1 VGPIDGLRGVA
12 LVAVLL
18 YHVAPGTVRGGFL
31 GVEAFFVLSGY
42 LLTALLLDEH
52 RRTGRVDRWAY
63 GERRVRR
70 IYPALVVLLSALLL
84 FVPLLDYASA
94 HRLPLDVLS
103 SLVGLTNWR
112 LIAEGSSYFAHL
124 GNPSYVRHIWSVAVE
139 LQFYLLCPF
148 LVGWLARR
156 KPRVAMGTLA
166 AGIAASATWMAI
178 LYKFPDPS
186 RAYYGTDTRVGA
198 LLSGCL
204 LAVALSRHGI
214 AIGPRFRTT
223 ASQLAAPIS
232 AAVFV
237 ALVLFANETSRLLY
251 PAGFLLTQAATA
263 TMIVVALRP
272 GWLTS
277 ALSHRVPRWLGRRSY
292 GIYLW
297 HWPLVVLTLGWS
309 SRLVAAMFT
318 IPSAIILGALSYG
331 LVEKRFMHRSRRR
344 VRMPIRA
351 RRIRAVAI
359 LCAVGAAIVL
369 LARLPATDPITHSLQ
384 VGQRV
389 LASQTSPAA
398 ANTLPV
404 TTVTPTLPT
413 GTNTPPTTAVPAPPP
428 PPAPPP
434 IQVLAIGDSVMVG
447 AAPALQARLGPGTYI
462 DAHIGRQFSDGVQLV
477 KSYRDSGK
485 LGRTV
490 VVHLGDNGPVHPSDL
505 EALINELA
513 GVPNVLLMNVRVPRE
528 WQDEVNSEINAAIA
542 RHPNVK
548 LVDWFAVS
556 GPHPEWFESD
566 HTHLKEAGMAAFA
579 DLIVSD
585 IPPPP
590 PPPPTTT
597 TTMPLPP
604 ITTVNGPTLAR

>member
-52 RRTGRVDRWAY
+52 RRTGRIDRAAY

-70 IYPALVVLLSALLL
+70 IYPALIAILAALIV
-84 FVPLLDYASA
+84 FVPLLDYADS

-124 GNPSYVRHIWSVAVE
+124 GNPSYVRHLWSIAVE

-156 KPRVAMGTLA
+156 TPKVAARVLV
-166 AGIAASATWMAI
+166 AGIAASATLMAL
-178 LYKFPDPS
+178 LYRTPDPS

-198 LLSGCL
+198 LLAGCL
-204 LAVALSRHGI
+204 VAVLLSKGGD

-223 ASQLAAPIS
+223 ASQVAGPI
-232 AAVFV
+232 AVAVFV

-251 PAGFLLTQAATA
+251 PAGFLLTQAATGTIIA
-263 TMIVVALRP
+263 VALRP
-272 GWLTS
+272 GWLT
-277 ALSHRVPRWLGRRSY
+277 ATLAHRLPRWLGRRSY

-297 HWPLVVLTLGWS
+297 HWPLVVLTLHWS
-309 SRLVAAMFT
+309 SRFEAGVVT
-318 IPSAIILGALSYG
+318 ITSAVVLGALSYG

-344 VRMPIRA
+344 VRVPIGHRRA
-351 RRIRAVAI
+351 RAVAI
-359 LCAVGAAIVL
+359 LCTVAVGAVL
-369 LARLPATDPITHSLQ
+369 LARVPGTDPIAHSLQ

-389 LASQTSPAA
+389 LANQAPPAA
-398 ANTLPV
+398 ANTTAP
-404 TTVTPTLPT
+404 TVTPTLPT
-413 GTNTPPTTAVPAPPP
+413 GINAAPTTAAPAPPP
-428 PPAPPP
+428 PPPPPPP
-434 IQVLAIGDSVMVG
+434 IPVLAIGDSVMVG
-447 AAPALQARLGPGTYI
+447 AAPALQAKLGPGAYI
-462 DAHIGRQFSDGVQLV
+462 DAHIGRQFSDGILV
-477 KSYRDSGK
+477 AQSYRDHGR
-485 LGRTV
+485 LGRVV
-490 VVHLGDNGPVHPSDL
+490 VVHLGDNGPIRPSDID
-505 EALINELA
+505 ALLDTLK
-513 GVPNVLLMNVRVPRE
+513 GVPNVLLVNVRVPRS
-528 WQDEVNSEINAAIA
+528 WQAEVNSELNAAVA
-542 RHPNVK
+542 RHPGVK
-548 LVDWFAVS
+548 LVDWFGFS
-556 GPHPEWFESD
+556 GPHGDWFESD

-579 DLIVSD
+579 DMIVGA

-597 TTMPLPP
+597 TTVPPPP
-604 ITTVNGPTLAR
+604 ITTVSGPSSP